1 VGRALRRL
9 PGLVAAVGAAVAATG
24 LIWRPSG
31 NPTTVVTPRGQTVHL
46 AGDGLYRYDTV
57 FTAANNT
64 AADAVVLALGIP
76 LVVTAWLQ
84 HRKRSPRGTLLLTG
98 SLGYLLY
105 VYASYALG
113 VAYNPLYLAYVTLL
127 SASLF
132 GFLAAFAATDRAA
145 LAAAVENSYVPH
157 RSLSWFLLASAAV
170 TAVVWLQPLVAALL
184 QGTAPDL
191 LDVYTTPVTYS
202 LDLAVITPAAA
213 LAGLLVR
220 RRQPIGYLLAVPLLV
235 IIVLL
240 LPTISLATALQVAAG
255 ISFTPAEVMGP
266 IAGFAVLGVLGARLL
281 VRLLR
286 AVPTTAPTDNEVPDV
301 GVHV

>member
-145 LAAAVENSYVPH
+145 LAAAAENPDVPH
-157 RSLSWFLLASAAV
+157 RSLSSFLLASAAV

-220 RRQPIGYLLAVPLLV
+220 RGQPIGYLLAVPLLV

-286 AVPTTAPTDNEVPDV
+286 AVPTTTPTDNEVPDV